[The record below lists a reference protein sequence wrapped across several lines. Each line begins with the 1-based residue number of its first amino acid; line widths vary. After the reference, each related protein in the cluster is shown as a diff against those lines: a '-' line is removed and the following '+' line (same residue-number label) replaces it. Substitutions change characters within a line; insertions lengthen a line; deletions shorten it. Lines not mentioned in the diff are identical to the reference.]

1 MMGNTTILVG
11 LVTHAIHLKQ
21 TKMML
26 STKIGERNLSQV
38 ANENF
43 LNGHTILFSVC
54 TSITNYP
61 TKTSGHG
68 KRNIN
73 NKTKI

>member
-1 MMGNTTILVG
+1 MMGSTTILVG
-11 LVTHAIHLKQ
+11 LVTHTILLKQ
-21 TKMML
+21 TKL
-26 STKIGERNLSQV
+26 YSPQKLVKRNLSQV

-61 TKTSGHG
+61 AKTSEHG
-68 KRNIN
+68 
-73 NKTKI
+73 